1 MLLVHLNESDVWVN
15 ILTYFKLSQVK
26 KILLC
31 LSILLIPSLV
41 FANTNTASSSTK
53 DISTFTNWPIILLVL
68 VGMIGFIFSLA
79 WFVKRFG
86 GMNFS
91 GNREMKV
98 VTSIAL
104 GTRERIALIDIKGK
118 QFLIGVTTQQINHLH
133 TFDDAVIPMNDKP
146 NNIKQSDFVTKFQAI
161 LNSGKMDNSS
171 DITSG
176 TSTNTPSFT
185 ASSEHDNQNKGQDNN
200 VL

>member
-1 MLLVHLNESDVWVN
+1 LA
-15 ILTYFKLSQVK
+15 YFQISQTK
-26 KILLC
+26 KILLSV
-31 LSILLIPSLV
+31 LVWLISGLVLADTNQMAAPTPS
-41 FANTNTASSSTK
+41 K

-68 VGMIGFIFSLA
+68 IGMIAFIFSLA

-86 GMNFS
+86 GMNFT

-104 GTRERIALIDIKGK
+104 GTRERIALIDVKGK

-133 TFDDAVIPMNDKP
+133 TFDEAVIPMNEKP
-146 NNIKQSDFVTKFQAI
+146 ANHPQGDFITKFQAI
-161 LNSGKMDNSS
+161 LSSGKVNNTQD
-171 DITSG
+171 
-176 TSTNTPSFT
+176 STLAT
-185 ASSEHDNQNKGQDNN
+185 ASNPSSHKASTEDNNKSQGNN

>member
-1 MLLVHLNESDVWVN
+1 MKVMLCSIVG
-15 ILTYFKLSQVK
+15 
-26 KILLC
+26 LL
-31 LSILLIPSLV
+31 PSLA
-41 FANTNTASSSTK
+41 FANTSPVVTTTSSK

-68 VGMIGFIFSLA
+68 VGMIAFIFSLA

-133 TFDDAVIPMNDKP
+133 TFDEAVIPMNDKS
-146 NNIKQSDFVTKFQAI
+146 NTIKQSDFVTKLQAV
-161 LNSGKMDNSS
+161 LSSGKINNSQDS
-171 DITSG
+171 TS
-176 TSTNTPSFT
+176 SRADSSPSFK
-185 ASSEHDNQNKGQDNN
+185 ASSEQNNQNKDQGNN